1 VDIARSVFTSVTP
14 NRPNG
19 FRRVYTARGKGIM
32 DLGSASSMNLRS
44 LAKRLLPGFNSR
56 LVLRRAINLPRDAFE
71 GLTGRRDPLVPPHG
85 LWFVGGESDYKRVNQ
100 EYLGYF
106 VNLGG
111 LRPDYR
117 VLDVGCGIG
126 ITASSLTSFLDPQG
140 SYAGFDIVRVGIA
153 WAQKNIAARFPN
165 FSFVHA
171 DIFNKHYNPKG
182 KLSSSSFRFPYE
194 DASFDFV
201 FLKSVFTHLLPDS
214 IQNYLQEIRRVMKPS
229 GTCLATLFL
238 MNPESQEL
246 IRRGQ
251 SPLKLVPYSD
261 DCCVVDAK
269 FPETAVGILQSAFL
283 QWSEK
288 SGLGAKSPIHYGSW
302 CGRKNYMSYQ
312 DIALLAP
319 IL

>member
-1 VDIARSVFTSVTP
+1 MNIRS
-14 NRPNG
+14 
-19 FRRVYTARGKGIM
+19 I
-32 DLGSASSMNLRS
+32 
-44 LAKRLLPGFNSR
+44 AKRLLPSFNSR
-56 LVLRRAINLPRDAFE
+56 LVVRRAINLPRDAFE

-85 LWFVGGESDYKRVNQ
+85 LWFVGGESDYKQVNR
-100 EYLGYF
+100 EYLNYF

-111 LRPDYR
+111 LRPDHR
-117 VLDVGCGIG
+117 ILDVGCGIG
-126 ITASSLTSFLDPQG
+126 VMASSLTSFLDPQG
-140 SYAGFDIVRVGIA
+140 SYAGFDIVRVGVD
-153 WAQKNIAARFPN
+153 WARKNIASRFPN

-182 KLSSSSFRFPYE
+182 TLSSSSFRFPYP

-238 MNPESQEL
+238 INPESQEL
-246 IRRGQ
+246 ILRGQ
-251 SPLKLVPYSD
+251 SSLNLVPYFD
-261 DCCVVDAK
+261 DCYVADTT

-283 QWSEK
+283 QWCDK
-288 SGLGAKSPIHYGSW
+288 SGLSARPPLHYGSW
-302 CGRKNYMSYQ
+302 CGRENYMSYQ

>member
-1 VDIARSVFTSVTP
+1 MKI
-14 NRPNG
+14 
-19 FRRVYTARGKGIM
+19 
-32 DLGSASSMNLRS
+32 RS

-56 LVLRRAINLPRDAFE
+56 LAVRRVINLPWDTFE
-71 GLTGRRDPLVPPHG
+71 GVTGRRDPLVPPHG

-100 EYLGYF
+100 EFLGYF
-106 VNLGG
+106 VNLAG
-111 LRPDYR
+111 LRPDHR

-126 ITASSLTSFLDPQG
+126 VMASSLTSFLDPQG

-153 WAQKNIAARFPN
+153 WAQKNIASRFPN
-165 FSFVHA
+165 FSFIHA

-182 KLSSSSFRFPYE
+182 RLSSSSFRFPFE

-229 GTCLATLFL
+229 GTCLATIFL

-246 IRRGQ
+246 IRRGR
-251 SPLKLVPYSD
+251 SSLNLVPYSD
-261 DCCVVDAK
+261 DCCVVDAR
-269 FPETAVGILQSAFL
+269 FPETAVGISQSAFL
-283 QWSEK
+283 RWCEQSR
-288 SGLGAKSPIHYGSW
+288 LNAKPPIHYGSW
-302 CGRKNYMSYQ
+302 CGRESHMSYQ
-312 DIALLAP
+312 DIILLAP